1 MGSDTFSLPV
11 LDRLL
16 TSGRKQCVPVE
27 VVAVV
32 TQPDR
37 AVGRGRTLTSNPVKD
52 RALRAGVPVL
62 QPERLRDTAAIEQVL
77 AAQPDIVVA
86 ASYGQIL
93 PRALLETPEHGAL
106 NLHPSLLPRYR
117 GSAPIMAPILAG
129 ERVTGSTLMLMA
141 AKMDTGPIIS
151 QIKTPIG
158 AEETGGELRARLADL
173 SAGLLERDL
182 PGWLDGTLKAVPQ
195 DETQATYT
203 SRIERPD
210 AELDWTL
217 PAEILTRRIRAFAPR
232 PGAFTIWNGQPVR
245 ILRARAIEGV
255 APSGYVMDEREGGIR
270 VGTGEGILL
279 VEMLQLPGGR
289 PVPAGAAVRGHPAL
303 LDARFDESS

>member
-16 TSGRKQCVPVE
+16 TSGREQRIPVE

-52 RALRAGVPVL
+52 RARRAGVPVL

-77 AAQPDIVVA
+77 AAQPDIVVV

-93 PRALLETPEHGAL
+93 PRVLLETPEHWAL

-141 AKMDTGPIIS
+141 AKMDSGPIIS

-182 PGWLDGTLKAVPQ
+182 PGWLDGTLMAVPQ

-217 PAEILTRRIRAFAPR
+217 PAETLTRRIRAFAPR

-245 ILRARAIEGV
+245 ILRARAIEGI
-255 APSGYVMDEREGGIR
+255 APAGYVMDEREGGMT

-279 VEMLQLPGGR
+279 VETLQLPGGR
-289 PVPAGAAVRGHPAL
+289 PLPAGAALRGHPAL
-303 LDARFDESS
+303 LDARFGESS